1 MTKKLLLVGF
11 LASALSAQGAIIL
24 GWNFDGGITSTSVN
38 PATVDAGL
46 NSQPAVANTGLTVAG
61 GNNGGTAW
69 GGFRAHLETS
79 ISSAL
84 TANDYFSFTIDPKA
98 GNSVD
103 LDSFTISV
111 AAREG
116 ETEGRVHSFGIYSSL
131 DGFASQIGTAQ
142 STPAG
147 TIAYNVLSFDLSS
160 LPTITSS
167 TSFRLAAI
175 NTSAQVGQ
183 NPAQDFKVFWIGS
196 TETGVSDIAFNG
208 VVAVPEPS
216 TIALFFGLAVCGLA
230 FWRRK

>member
-69 GGFRAHLETS
+69 GGFRANTAASLDA
-79 ISSAL
+79 AL
-84 TANDYFSFTIDPKA
+84 AANDYFSFTIDPQA

-116 ETEGRVHSFGIYSSL
+116 QTENRIHSFGIYSSL
-131 DGFASQIGTAQ
+131 DGFTSQIGTAQ

-167 TSFRLAAI
+167 TGFRLAAI
-175 NTSAQVGQ
+175 NDA
-183 NPAQDFKVFWIGS
+183 ALDFKVFFVGS